1 MRKPDFIIGGP
12 DRPYMLRWWIIPR
25 NRWFNIYLHKI
36 MRDDDDRALHDH
48 PWWNVSILLRG
59 AYIEVM
65 PDLKARRTPYTRIAD
80 LPTIRKRRG
89 PGSIVFRRANSA
101 HRLEIPIEGGGIRYV
116 WSLFITGPV
125 LRTWGFHC
133 PAGWKE
139 WRKFVASSDPGS
151 VGEGCGE

>member
-1 MRKPDFIIGGP
+1 MRKPDFIIGGAE
-12 DRPYMLRWWIIPR
+12 RPYMLRWWVIPR

-48 PWWNVSILLRG
+48 PWWNVSILLAG
-59 AYIEVM
+59 AYREVM

-80 LPTIRKRRG
+80 LPTITKIRRRG
-89 PGSIVFRRANSA
+89 SVVFRRAAAS
-101 HRLEIPIEGGGIRYV
+101 HRLEVAEGPV

-133 PAGWKE
+133 PQGWKE
-139 WRKFVASSDPGS
+139 WRRFVAASDPGS
-151 VGEGCGE
+151 VGPGCE